1 MNARQLFESLDP
13 GQLGYLTLDSL
24 RLVRGRLAFC
34 DYRELVKSELGD
46 FNQTLRAADVNG
58 DLQVTPAEFVQ
69 QALPFCITEAEA
81 LDLHGQ
87 MDFLNQ
93 GFVDLFPMVPA
104 RTGREQKIKYW
115 TV

>member
-58 DLQVTPAEFVQ
+58 DLQVRASSKNLFTVCKYVVNSLMMSFLSGHSCGVCPAGF
-69 QALPFCITEAEA
+69 AF
-81 LDLHGQ
+81 LHHG
-87 MDFLNQ
+87 
-93 GFVDLFPMVPA
+93 G
-104 RTGREQKIKYW
+104 
-115 TV
+115 